1 MAADLL
7 KVAAIL
13 YLCGTVSLIASL
25 FPARRLLG
33 RFPLLLLAGAFAVHT
48 LAVTLSLGSDGFA
61 VVTQLRLAL
70 AFYSWLMVGL
80 FLLLHMKYR
89 LAVLGCI
96 VAPLAFLMTA
106 PAFAFGSITT
116 EVPPALQSYWLPL
129 HVTAAFAGNA
139 VFALAFGVSLLYL
152 LQEHRLK
159 AKKPPKIWERFPSL
173 ESLDRLNGVLLL
185 WGFPLMTLGI
195 LTGSLW
201 AAAHWGEYWSW
212 ESRQI
217 SSGLTWLLYGA
228 LLHGRLTAGV
238 SGRKAALLTIL
249 GFVILL
255 GYFLFGDA
263 IFPSRHRGSFD

>member
-1 MAADLL
+1 MGANLL

-25 FPARRLLG
+25 FPARHFLG
-33 RFPLLLLAGAFAVHT
+33 RFPLLLLISAYTVHTFAVI
-48 LAVTLSLGSDGFA
+48 LSLGVEGFA
-61 VVTQLRLAL
+61 IVTQLRPAL

-80 FLLLHMKYR
+80 FLVVHMKYG
-89 LAVLGCI
+89 LTVLGCI

-106 PAFAFGSITT
+106 PAFAFGSVTT
-116 EVPPALQSYWLPL
+116 EVPPALQTYWLPI

-152 LQEHRLK
+152 FQEHSLK
-159 AKKPPKIWERFPSL
+159 AKKLPRIWNRLPSL

-195 LTGSLW
+195 VTGSLW

-217 SSGLTWLLYGA
+217 SSGLTWILYGA

-238 SGRKAALLTIL
+238 SGRKAARLTIV

-255 GYFLFGDA
+255 AYFLFGDA
-263 IFPSRHRGSFD
+263 IFPSRHGGRFE